1 MIPYGRQSI
10 SNEDIDAVTSVLKSD
25 FLTQGP
31 QVPLFESSIAAITQ
45 SSYAIAGNSATSML
59 HVACLALGVTEGDIV
74 WTSSISFV
82 ASANCALYCGAKVD
96 FVDIDPLTANMCPHA
111 LEEKFANA
119 SKNNSLPR
127 VLIAVH
133 MAGHSCEMEK
143 ISQLAKQYGVKVIED
158 AAHAIGGR
166 YLDFPIGSCQ
176 FSDITV
182 FSFHPVKI
190 ITTGEGG
197 VATTNDAKL
206 AEAMRRSCSHGITKQ
221 SEELI
226 NSDEG
231 AWFYE
236 QHSLG
241 FNYRMTDLQA
251 ALGNS
256 QLNQLSDFVSKRNLL
271 ANGYHQHFSDTD
283 IDVFMPLANSLSAF
297 HLLIIKLPAHCDRKR
312 IFEAMRNAGVGVH
325 VHYIPI
331 HLQPYYQALGFN
343 KGDFPAAE
351 AYYQSCLTLP
361 LFPNLTT
368 EEQDYICDTLKRL
381 VN

>member
-1 MIPYGRQSI
+1 
-10 SNEDIDAVTSVLKSD
+10 V
-25 FLTQGP
+25 
-31 QVPLFESSIAAITQ
+31 
-45 SSYAIAGNSATSML
+45 
-59 HVACLALGVTEGDIV
+59 
-74 WTSSISFV
+74 
-82 ASANCALYCGAKVD
+82 
-96 FVDIDPLTANMCPHA
+96 
-111 LEEKFANA
+111 
-119 SKNNSLPR
+119 
-127 VLIAVH
+127 
-133 MAGHSCEMEK
+133 MAM
-143 ISQLAKQYGVKVIED
+143 
-158 AAHAIGGR
+158 
-166 YLDFPIGSCQ
+166 
-176 FSDITV
+176 T
-182 FSFHPVKI
+182 
-190 ITTGEGG
+190 
-197 VATTNDAKL
+197 
-206 AEAMRRSCSHGITKQ
+206 CSHGITKNPD
-221 SEELI
+221 ELHQA
-226 NSDEG
+226 DEG
-231 AWFYE
+231 AWLYE

-312 IFEAMRNAGVGVH
+312 IFEAMREAGIGVH

-368 EEQDYICDTLKRL
+368 EEQDYICDTLKGL